1 MSEQQNSP
9 TFEQSLAELE
19 RIVDT
24 MEQGDLSLDEA
35 LSHFERGVKLAKE
48 SQRTLEQAEQKV
60 KILLNEQGDSQ
71 LADFTNNEN

>member
-60 KILLNEQGDSQ
+60 KILLNEQDNSQ